1 MSKADFEERLRRIGA
16 AAPQE
21 AAASPPTD
29 PAPAAA
35 PAAPPPRKRH
45 RPMVGLGGVI
55 VAFGVHLTLSAW
67 RAYTATPDHAV
78 TDAVLGLGLG
88 GAALLLAGTLVIL
101 RTGRRVLA
109 PTTKAAPASDPAS
122 DPAADTIPPAR
133 RRRSPILRLVLSLVG
148 LAMGAAA
155 YVELFVAQAA
165 RGIDTEHAAK
175 LAEGGALTALA
186 LACVA
191 FLVGLSALARRSR
204 SLMRVPVYF
213 LLGGVLCFSA
223 YRIAQIDTSEVALMV
238 ADLQ

>member
-1 MSKADFEERLRRIGA
+1 
-16 AAPQE
+16 
-21 AAASPPTD
+21 
-29 PAPAAA
+29 
-35 PAAPPPRKRH
+35 
-45 RPMVGLGGVI
+45 MVGLGGVI

-109 PTTKAAPASDPAS
+109 PAADPAS

-165 RGIDTEHAAK
+165 RGIDTEHAAQV
-175 LAEGGALTALA
+175 AEGGALTALA